1 MTGIQIHGVWGGYL
15 GLFPGGIGKQGLE
28 AAEQETMSSDP
39 HRAVS
44 LKVWDFFLR
53 PLRALRTRVWKC
65 EFPRDWICLPWPAL
79 GSSVCLHPQPK
90 GTESPMDNLERE
102 SEERPFWMQ
111 RRGSS
116 CVRYD
121 AGFLSWLRPRQG
133 INILW
138 KLCSLVSSLITASR
152 L

>member
-1 MTGIQIHGVWGGYL
+1 MTGIQIHRVWGGYL

-90 GTESPMDNLERE
+90 GTESPMDNLERVKSVHSGCKDE
-102 SEERPFWMQ
+102 MQ
-111 RRGSS
+111 FEWE
-116 CVRYD
+116 VKD
-121 AGFLSWLRPRQG
+121 HPSWLRLRKG
-133 INILW
+133 MNVLW
-138 KLCSLVSSLITASR
+138 KFCTLVFSHITAFR